1 MLRDR
6 LSEEDSA
13 IIETIKRVAWVTG
26 ASQGIG
32 AAVSRRLARD
42 GWIVAASARSADKLH
57 ALSQEAEHL
66 PGSIVVFPLDVTDEP
81 AVERVFADIEA
92 RLGPVQLA
100 ILNAGTH
107 EPIPATEFS
116 VAPVRRLIEINLM
129 GAVHCLT
136 PVISRFVARR
146 SGRIAVV
153 ASLAGYR
160 GLPTASAYG
169 ASKAGL
175 INMCESLRPELLD
188 AGVVLSCVTPG
199 FVCTPLTDRNP
210 FPMPFLIDVDTAA
223 DRILRGVAGRQ
234 FEITFPRRFSYLM
247 KVLRLLPYA
256 LYFAIVRRVS
266 PRRD

>member
-1 MLRDR
+1 M
-6 LSEEDSA
+6 
-13 IIETIKRVAWVTG
+13 
-26 ASQGIG
+26 
-32 AAVSRRLARD
+32 
-42 GWIVAASARSADKLH
+42 AASARNADKLQ
-57 ALSQEAEHL
+57 ALSGAAEGL
-66 PGSIVVFPLDVTDEP
+66 PGAIMAFPLDVTDEP
-81 AVERVFADIEA
+81 AAERVFFEIES
-92 RLGPVQLA
+92 RLGPVGLA

-129 GAVHCLT
+129 GTVHCLA
-136 PVISRFVARR
+136 PVISRFVARG

-175 INMCESLRPELLD
+175 INMCEALRPELLD
-188 AGVVLSCVTPG
+188 AGVVLSCVMPG
-199 FVCTPLTDRNP
+199 FVRTPLTDRNP
-210 FPMPFLIDVDTAA
+210 FHMPFLIDVDKAA

-234 FEITFPRRFSYLM
+234 FEITFPRRFAYMM
-247 KVLRLLPYA
+247 KVMRLLPYA

>member
-1 MLRDR
+1 VLRDR

-116 VAPVRRLIEINLM
+116 VVWPDRGCGLA
-129 GAVHCLT
+129 
-136 PVISRFVARR
+136 
-146 SGRIAVV
+146 GRISWAPDRKR
-153 ASLAGYR
+153 LR
-160 GLPTASAYG
+160 GLQG
-169 ASKAGL
+169 
-175 INMCESLRPELLD
+175 R
-188 AGVVLSCVTPG
+188 
-199 FVCTPLTDRNP
+199 
-210 FPMPFLIDVDTAA
+210 A
-223 DRILRGVAGRQ
+223 DQYV
-234 FEITFPRRFSYLM
+234 
-247 KVLRLLPYA
+247 
-256 LYFAIVRRVS
+256 
-266 PRRD
+266 